1 MYNSYMILRIIRAV
15 ISAVVLILIG
25 YYFGLRGLKFYA
37 VISESM
43 LPTLEVGDRLIG
55 EKPKKLRHG
64 DILVLDDPV
73 EEKGVII
80 KRLIGL
86 EGDLIEIKNN
96 GYLYRNREKITEP
109 YIKEKPIYI
118 VGPVKIKSGEVFVLG
133 DNRNNSDDSSV
144 WGPVS
149 ISAVRAKILMRYWP
163 LKKFKIF

>member
-1 MYNSYMILRIIRAV
+1 MILRIIRAV